1 LGAGTQASKAD
12 QRIPSK
18 TEVIGSGL
26 TGVQRFQ
33 LERVEFERECQTDTN
48 NRKCGEGETITKTSQ
63 QRSSPL
69 PGEGRR

>member
-1 LGAGTQASKAD
+1 
-12 QRIPSK
+12 
-18 TEVIGSGL
+18 
-26 TGVQRFQ
+26 
-33 LERVEFERECQTDTN
+33 VEFERECQTDTN